1 MGRREI
7 PNGRSPHSARNVRG
21 YGSPCETGLC
31 GMITLHTYRGVCS
44 VGASLDAAAVVD
56 PALFAQCLSGGFAEV
71 LDIAP
76 SAGKP
81 SLLT

>member
-1 MGRREI
+1 
-7 PNGRSPHSARNVRG
+7 
-21 YGSPCETGLC
+21 
-31 GMITLHTYRGVCS
+31 MITLHTDRGVCAI
-44 VGASLDAAAVVD
+44 GTNLDAAAVVD
-56 PALFAQCLSGGFAEV
+56 PALFAQCLSDGFAEV